1 MILKSFKTINEI
13 VFVSSISLKLGYKYL
28 KSNKGGIFSF
38 TTLLAIVGL
47 SIGIS
52 SLIVVTSVMNGF
64 EKELENRILG
74 VIPHSVLV
82 SNAPLDYEL
91 LIKKVKDSNEI
102 IDAAPYISFQGL
114 ISSSYN
120 SKGVSVIGIDSDYER
135 NMSIIPEYMI
145 LGSLEN
151 LNEKNSIV
159 IGSLL
164 AANLGVYAGDEINIT
179 TSDIRTSI
187 IGSYPISV
195 NLKIVGI
202 YELKTEIDQYMTFI
216 SHETAQKLKN
226 LKTNQTISIRLKTKN
241 LFEADRISANVITA
255 INQEDLSIFHGS
267 LHGTLFEAIKFEK
280 LLISLMLFLIVA
292 VASILVLST
301 VVMTVKSKER
311 EIGILQTIGATKR
324 QIILIFFTQG
334 IFVSFIG
341 IFIGLIL
348 GFICTLN
355 LNNLISLI
363 ESILG
368 RNLLEAYFINYFPYY
383 IDYFQ
388 ILIICFIS
396 LIISLCA
403 SLIPSFRAVKLN
415 PVEILR
421 HE

>member
-1 MILKSFKTINEI
+1 
-13 VFVSSISLKLGYKYL
+13 VSSISLKLGYKYL

-82 SNAPLDYEL
+82 SNDPINDYEL
-91 LIKKVKDSNEI
+91 LIKKVNENKEI
-102 IDAAPYISFQGL
+102 IDAAPYISIQGL
-114 ISSSYN
+114 ISSSYD
-120 SKGVSVIGIDSDYER
+120 SKGVSVIGIDSDYEK
-135 NMSIIPEYMI
+135 NMSIIPDYMI

-164 AANLGVYAGDEINIT
+164 AANLGVYVGDEINIT
-179 TSDIRTSI
+179 TSDIKTSI

-226 LKTNQTISIRLKTKN
+226 LKRNQTISIRLKTNN
-241 LFEADRISANVITA
+241 LFEADRISENVITT
-255 INQEDLSIFHGS
+255 IDEEDLSYIS
-267 LHGTLFEAIKFEK
+267 WKSSHGTLFEAIKFEK

-341 IFIGLIL
+341 ILIGLIL

-363 ESILG
+363 EILLG

-388 ILIICFIS
+388 IFIICFTS
-396 LIISLCA
+396 LILSLCA

>member
-1 MILKSFKTINEI
+1 M
-13 VFVSSISLKLGYKYL
+13 SSISLKLGYKYL

-82 SNAPLDYEL
+82 SNAPINDYEL

-114 ISSSYN
+114 ISSSYD
-120 SKGVSVIGIDSDYER
+120 SKGVSVIGINSDYEK

-226 LKTNQTISIRLKTKN
+226 LEKNQTISIRLKTKN
-241 LFEADRISANVITA
+241 LFEADRISAEVIEETA
-255 INQEDLSIFHGS
+255 SIPYGNYDGLSYIS
-267 LHGTLFEAIKFEK
+267 WKSSHGTLFEAIKFEK
-280 LLISLMLFLIVA
+280 LLISLMLFLIIA

-334 IFVSFIG
+334 LFVSFLG
-341 IFIGLIL
+341 IIIGLIL

-355 LNNLISLI
+355 LNNLISFI
-363 ESILG
+363 ETLLG
-368 RNLLEAYFINYFPYY
+368 RSLLEAYFINYFPYY
-383 IDYFQ
+383 IDYIQ

-403 SLIPSFRAVKLN
+403 SLIPSFRAVRLN
-415 PVEILR
+415 PIEILR

>member
-1 MILKSFKTINEI
+1 M
-13 VFVSSISLKLGYKYL
+13 SSISLKLGYKYL

-82 SNAPLDYEL
+82 SNDPINDYEL
-91 LIKKVKDSNEI
+91 LIKKVNENKEI
-102 IDAAPYISFQGL
+102 IDAAPYISIQGL
-114 ISSSYN
+114 ISSSYD
-120 SKGVSVIGIDSDYER
+120 SKGVSVIGIDSDYEK
-135 NMSIIPEYMI
+135 NMSIIPDYMI

-164 AANLGVYAGDEINIT
+164 AANLGVYVGDEINIT
-179 TSDIRTSI
+179 TSDIKTSI

-226 LKTNQTISIRLKTKN
+226 LKRNQTISIRLKTNN
-241 LFEADRISANVITA
+241 LFEADRISENVITT
-255 INQEDLSIFHGS
+255 IDEEDLSYIS
-267 LHGTLFEAIKFEK
+267 WKSSHGTLFEAIKFEK

-311 EIGILQTIGATKR
+311 EVGILQTIGATKR

-341 IFIGLIL
+341 ILIGLIL

-363 ESILG
+363 EILLG

-388 ILIICFIS
+388 IFIICFTS
-396 LIISLCA
+396 LILSLCA

>member
-1 MILKSFKTINEI
+1 M
-13 VFVSSISLKLGYKYL
+13 SSISLKLGYKYL
-28 KSNKGGIFSF
+28 KSNKGGLFSF

-74 VIPHSVLV
+74 VIPHSILV
-82 SNAPLDYEL
+82 SNDPINDYEL
-91 LIKKVKDSNEI
+91 LIKKAKDNNKI
-102 IDAAPYISFQGL
+102 IDAAPYISIQGL
-114 ISSSYN
+114 ISSSYD
-120 SKGVSVIGIDSDYER
+120 SKGVSVIGIDSDYEK

-145 LGSLEN
+145 TGSLEN
-151 LNEKNSIV
+151 LNERNSIV

-179 TSDIRTSI
+179 TSDIKTSI

-226 LKTNQTISIRLKTKN
+226 LKKNQTSSIRLKTIN
-241 LFEADRISANVITA
+241 LFEADRISVNVISS
-255 INQEDLSIFHGS
+255 IDQENLSYIS
-267 LHGTLFEAIKFEK
+267 WKSTHGTLFEAIKFEK

-311 EIGILQTIGATKR
+311 EVGILQTIGATKR

-334 IFVSFIG
+334 IFVTLIG

-363 ESILG
+363 ETLLG
-368 RNLLEAYFINYFPYY
+368 RNLLEAYFINYFPYH

-388 ILIICFIS
+388 IFIICFIS

-403 SLIPSFRAVKLN
+403 SLIPSFRAVRLN

>member
-1 MILKSFKTINEI
+1 
-13 VFVSSISLKLGYKYL
+13 VSSISLKLGYKYL

-82 SNAPLDYEL
+82 SNDPINDYEL
-91 LIKKVKDSNEI
+91 LIKKVNENKEI
-102 IDAAPYISFQGL
+102 IDAAPYISIQGL
-114 ISSSYN
+114 ISSSYD
-120 SKGVSVIGIDSDYER
+120 SKGVSVIGIDSDYEK
-135 NMSIIPEYMI
+135 NMSIIPDYMI

-164 AANLGVYAGDEINIT
+164 AANLGVYVGDEINIT
-179 TSDIRTSI
+179 TSDIKTSI

-226 LKTNQTISIRLKTKN
+226 LKRNQTISIRLKTNN
-241 LFEADRISANVITA
+241 LFEADRISENVIST
-255 INQEDLSIFHGS
+255 IDEKDLSYIS
-267 LHGTLFEAIKFEK
+267 WKSSHGTLFEAIKFEK

-341 IFIGLIL
+341 ILIGLIL

-363 ESILG
+363 EILLG

-388 ILIICFIS
+388 IFIICFTS
-396 LIISLCA
+396 LILSLCA

>member
-1 MILKSFKTINEI
+1 M
-13 VFVSSISLKLGYKYL
+13 SSISLKLGYKYL

-82 SNAPLDYEL
+82 SNVPINDYEL

-102 IDAAPYISFQGL
+102 IDAAPYINFQGL
-114 ISSSYN
+114 ISSSYD
-120 SKGVSVIGIDSDYER
+120 SKGVSVIGIDSDYEK

-226 LKTNQTISIRLKTKN
+226 LKRNQTISIRLKTNN
-241 LFEADRISANVITA
+241 LFEADRISANIITS
-255 INQEDLSIFHGS
+255 IDQENLSYIS
-267 LHGTLFEAIKFEK
+267 WKSTHGTLFEAIKFEK

-341 IFIGLIL
+341 ILIGLIL

-363 ESILG
+363 ETLLG